1 MSHELMPPPAVSP
14 AWFEPTWASL
24 QQHSLPRWFDD
35 AKLRISYRRN
45 YRLWTM
51 TEFKRQPEAHILLGD
66 SRMNHLDVTALNDKT
81 NNQWYNLGY
90 GSADGVFT

>member
-35 AKLRISYRRN
+35 AKLGIFVHWGLYSVPAFAYT
-45 YRLWTM
+45 LSITGGT
-51 TEFKRQPEAHILLGD
+51 TEQ
-66 SRMNHLDVTALNDKT
+66 V
-81 NNQWYNLGY
+81 
-90 GSADGVFT
+90 